1 MTNSTSLA
9 VTAWAVA
16 RPGVIEITQV
26 SGHPEPAGRDND
38 PDGNASSTSVPPGL
52 VDTCHRR
59 ISPARTSTRV
69 LAVNV
74 TDDVVTGDPAASGLN
89 AAARSLDA
97 RECWS
102 PC

>member
-1 MTNSTSLA
+1 
-9 VTAWAVA
+9 
-16 RPGVIEITQV
+16 
-26 SGHPEPAGRDND
+26 
-38 PDGNASSTSVPPGL
+38 
-52 VDTCHRR
+52 
-59 ISPARTSTRV
+59 V